1 MIDHIVLAVPDLAEG
16 VSEFE
21 RRTGAHPS
29 KGGSH
34 VGLGTANYLVG
45 LGGGAYLEII
55 GPDPDQ
61 PDPTQPRPF
70 GIDSLATARVVTWC
84 IRPPDFDRAIATA
97 RARGY
102 DPGPTQTMSRRTA
115 EGTLLTW
122 RLTPV
127 TAVAADGLVP
137 FLIDWGSTAHP
148 TSAAM
153 PTLPLSSFAGEHP
166 QPDGVRAILTA
177 LDIELA
183 VEPSDQPRLRVTL
196 RCPSG
201 PVVFN

>member
-1 MIDHIVLAVPDLAEG
+1 
-16 VSEFE
+16 
-21 RRTGAHPS
+21 
-29 KGGSH
+29 
-34 VGLGTANYLVG
+34 
-45 LGGGAYLEII
+45 
-55 GPDPDQ
+55 
-61 PDPTQPRPF
+61 
-70 GIDSLATARVVTWC
+70 
-84 IRPPDFDRAIATA
+84 
-97 RARGY
+97 
-102 DPGPTQTMSRRTA
+102 MSRRTA

-127 TAVAADGLVP
+127 TAVPADGLVP

-148 TSAAM
+148 TSGPM